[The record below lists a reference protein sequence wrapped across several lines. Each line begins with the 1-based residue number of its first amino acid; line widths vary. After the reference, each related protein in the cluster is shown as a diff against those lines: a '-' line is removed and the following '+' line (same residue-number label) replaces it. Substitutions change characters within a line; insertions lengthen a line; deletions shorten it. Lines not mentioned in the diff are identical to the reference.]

1 MLEFIT
7 LPKLLTFGQVL
18 LDILIMA
25 VIIHYSLRI
34 IRNNARTIQLFKGI
48 IFILFANF
56 ISKILGFETVEV
68 FTETFMTWG
77 ILAII
82 IIFQPEIRSVL
93 ERLGK
98 SGVFTTSSTLTTTQR
113 SEVIDEIVEA
123 VTMLAKDK
131 TGALITIER
140 ENSLADYIKTG
151 SSLNS
156 EVSQEILSS
165 IFVVGTPLH
174 DGAVVIQGNKI
185 AAASVF
191 FPPTE
196 EWLPSKYGAR
206 HRAGIGIS
214 EVSDSITIIVSEE
227 TGLVSIAQDGRMSLI
242 SVKELTAYL
251 HKALYEQEEE
261 IEVKRPEVDKSEE
274 KISQIEREIRQQ
286 QKEEL
291 EAERIIKQFTKSS
304 QIELPESEEGESD
317 GEK

>member
-1 MLEFIT
+1 MLEFVT
-7 LPKLLTFGQVL
+7 LPKLLQLGQVL

-34 IRNNARTIQLFKGI
+34 IRNNARTIQIFKGI
-48 IFILFANF
+48 IFIMFANF
-56 ISKILGFETVEV
+56 IAKILGFETVEV

-98 SGVFTTSSTLTTTQR
+98 SSVFSTSSTLTISQR
-113 SEVIDEIVEA
+113 DKLIKEITDSVSQLSQE
-123 VTMLAKDK
+123 K
-131 TGALITIER
+131 TGALITIEQDI
-140 ENSLADYIKTG
+140 SLADYIKTG
-151 SSLNS
+151 TSLNS
-156 EVSQEILSS
+156 IVSSEILSS

-174 DGAVVIQGNKI
+174 DGAVIIQGNRI

-191 FPPTE
+191 FPPTD

-227 TGLVSIAQDGRMSLI
+227 TGLVSIAQEGRMSII
-242 SVKELTAYL
+242 SPKELSSFL
-251 HKALYEQEEE
+251 HKALFEEE
-261 IEVKRPEVDKSEE
+261 EELTVEQDDSDQEEE
-274 KISQIEREIRQQ
+274 KISQIEKEIRQEK
-286 QKEEL
+286 KEEL
-291 EAERIIKQFTKSS
+291 ETKRIIKQFSKTSS
-304 QIELPESEEGESD
+304 RKEGDLD
-317 GEK
+317 GE